1 MKPTHTL
8 LITTALTLLMTGCST
23 EEKEKGD
30 NTIAGTFTEI
40 TFNNGSDKV
49 LLDNK
54 QNLTWVNDIGGCF
67 AGVANMNGTYCSD
80 LNFAGSTNWRY
91 PTSKELS
98 SLFIR
103 AKAEGVS
110 LEYIVAGCAYAT
122 ASDGYVQTENT
133 MDAGKIQ
140 SENPGGSGVRCVTE
154 DAMQPF
160 QFNGWNDTLVSSTP
174 SFPYSIPHHSRI
186 ILQARKYT
194 QSSFVTISWVLQLSI
209 SIPIVVLRLR
219 RSTSICHCFL

>member
-122 ASDGYVQTENT
+122 GSDILPPQLAEHGKVHLLLPIVLCFVISTLHFLEDFLRQTEPIVLRPMQNNGVLDMILARLAN
-133 MDAGKIQ
+133 MDGRLLLHGRRTTKHLLPKRHKPMIL
-140 SENPGGSGVRCVTE
+140 CCI
-154 DAMQPF
+154 
-160 QFNGWNDTLVSSTP
+160 L
-174 SFPYSIPHHSRI
+174 HHS
-186 ILQARKYT
+186 T
-194 QSSFVTISWVLQLSI
+194 T
-209 SIPIVVLRLR
+209 P
-219 RSTSICHCFL
+219 H